1 MLFKRLFLAL
11 AALLI
16 AIPVG
21 SANAAETFD
30 KSKWYKTIVDYEVVA
45 PYAVAP
51 IRNDVMIIDSRPYA
65 RRYEVGHIPMA
76 VSIPFSKF
84 DQMTNLLPKDKN
96 LQLIFYCGGFKCPL
110 SHKSAVKAEALGYTK
125 VAVYAAG
132 MPDWTKNGGFAA
144 VATSHVKALIDA
156 GEPVAIVDARP
167 LRKAKAGR
175 VPGALMIPD
184 SQFDKYAGLLPA
196 NKDTPLFFYCGGLKC
211 PLSAKSAVKAKA
223 LGYTKVAL
231 YQVGYPDWKKA
242 TGLVEMVV
250 APGAPGAKA
259 AMVAAQPKAGPAKTY
274 AFIKTTKPGQITAD
288 SFKALMKEHAGKAMI
303 VDVRDA
309 SEVKRDGTF
318 KDAVVIPVG
327 ELDKKLANLPKDRPV
342 VFFCSTGGRAGEA
355 YDTVSMLTE
364 GISAYFLDAEVTFKK
379 DGGYTIKPN
388 A

>member
-1 MLFKRLFLAL
+1 MLFKRLFVVL

-16 AIPVG
+16 AVPLS
-21 SANAAETFD
+21 SATASEGFD
-30 KSKWYKTIVDYEVVA
+30 KSKWYKTIVDYEFVA
-45 PYAVAP
+45 PFAVAP
-51 IRNDVMIIDSRPYA
+51 IRNDVMIVDSRPYA

-76 VSIPFSKF
+76 VSIPDSKF

-110 SHKSAVKAEALGYTK
+110 SHKSAAKAEALGYTK

-132 MPDWTKNGGFAA
+132 MPDWVENGGLMS
-144 VATSHVKALIDA
+144 VATSHIKSLMATGDPI
-156 GEPVAIVDARP
+156 AIVDARP

-196 NKDTPLFFYCGGLKC
+196 DKDTPLFFYCGGLKC
-211 PLSAKSAVKAKA
+211 PLSAKSAIKAQA
-223 LGYTKVAL
+223 LGYTNVAL

-250 APGAPGAKA
+250 APDAQAAAVAAKPKA
-259 AMVAAQPKAGPAKTY
+259 APTKSY
-274 AFIKTTKPGQITAD
+274 AFIKTSKPGQITAA
-288 SFKALMKEHAGKAMI
+288 SFKALMNENAGKAMI

-309 SEVKRDGTF
+309 SEIKRDGTL
-318 KDAVVIPVG
+318 KGAVIIPIG
-327 ELDKKLANLPKDRPV
+327 ELDKKMAMLPKDRPV

-355 YDTVSMLTE
+355 YDTVSMLAE
-364 GISAYFLDAEVTFKK
+364 GVTAYFLDAEVTFAK
-379 DGGYTIKPN
+379 DGSYTIKPN

>member
-1 MLFKRLFLAL
+1 MLFKRMFLVL

-21 SANAAETFD
+21 TASGAEGFD
-30 KSKWYKTIVDYEVVA
+30 KSKWYKNIVDYEFVA
-45 PYAVAP
+45 PFAVAP

-65 RRYEVGHIPMA
+65 RRFEVGHIPMA
-76 VSIPFSKF
+76 VSIPDSKF

-132 MPDWTKNGGFAA
+132 MPDWVKNGGIPA
-144 VATSHVKALIDA
+144 VATTHIKSLIDA
-156 GEPVAIVDARP
+156 GEAAVIVDARP

-196 NKDTPLFFYCGGLKC
+196 KKDTPLFFYCGGLKC

-223 LGYTKVAL
+223 LGYTNVAL
-231 YQVGYPDWKKA
+231 YQVGYPDWVKV
-242 TGLVEMVV
+242 TGLVEKVV
-250 APGAPGAKA
+250 SPDAKA
-259 AMVAAQPKAGPAKTY
+259 ATVAEKPKAGAAKTY
-274 AFIKTTKPGQITAD
+274 AFIKTSKPGQITAE
-288 SFKALMKEHAGKAMI
+288 SFKALMKENAGKAMI

-327 ELDKKLANLPKDRPV
+327 ELDKKMATLPKDRPV

-355 YDTVSMLTE
+355 YDTVSMLAE
-364 GISAYFLDAEVTFKK
+364 GISAFFLDAEVTFKK
-379 DGGYTIKPN
+379 DGSYTIKPN